1 MIFFKLLC
9 AGLTLLLGVAAC
21 PALAAA
27 QANANA
33 PDPTSVEGKQAEGKA
48 RYERGAEA
56 YAAGRYKDAI
66 DLFLQADA
74 LAPSAA
80 LSFNIAR
87 AYEKISDDAATLQW
101 YRDFRRRAPDAK
113 NGPEVDQRIQ
123 QLEGVLASKG
133 VQQLTVLSSPLGATV
148 MIDEQPVGIT
158 PFTGQF
164 APGPH
169 KVVLT
174 LRGYADTER
183 KVELSAEHAQDLNV
197 PLVPARS
204 RPGAPPAPG
213 DAGAADSPAGTGP
226 QPGQPADRPAGPRFG
241 IWPWVGIGAGAAV
254 LGGAL
259 GVEIARRS
267 AEKAAE
273 DEPTQVGYKEKLD
286 TMKSRQTTARVLAAV
301 GGALFITGGTL
312 LVVDLTSRKQAAAR
326 AGVRPRQAT
335 LDCFAQGCSLSL
347 EGQF

>member
-1 MIFFKLLC
+1 MIVFKLPRGALV
-9 AGLTLLLGVAAC
+9 LLLWLAVRPA
-21 PALAAA
+21 PALA

-133 VQQLTVLSSPLGATV
+133 VQQLTVLTSPLGATV
-148 MIDEQPVGIT
+148 IIDEQPVGIT

-169 KVVLT
+169 KVVLS

-183 KVELSAEHAQDLNV
+183 KVELAAERAQDLNV
-197 PLVPARS
+197 PLVPTRS
-204 RPGAPPAPG
+204 QPGVPSAPG
-213 DAGAADSPAGTGP
+213 DAGAASTGSTS
-226 QPGQPADRPAGPRFG
+226 QSGQPADRPSGPRFG

-267 AEKAAE
+267 AEQDAE
-273 DEPTQVGYKEKLD
+273 EDQTQVGYKEKLD

-312 LVVDLTSRKQAAAR
+312 LVIDLTSRKQEALRAR
-326 AGVRPRQAT
+326 VRPRHAT
-335 LDCFAQGCSLSL
+335 LDCSADGCALTL

>member
-1 MIFFKLLC
+1 MIAFKLLR
-9 AGLTLLLGVAAC
+9 GSLVLLLCLAVR
-21 PALAAA
+21 PAPARA

-148 MIDEQPVGIT
+148 IIDEQPVGIT

-169 KVVLT
+169 KVVLS

-183 KVELSAEHAQDLNV
+183 KVELAAERAQDLNV
-197 PLVPARS
+197 PLVPARGQ
-204 RPGAPPAPG
+204 PGVPSAPG
-213 DAGAADSPAGTGP
+213 EAGAAAGAGSTS
-226 QPGQPADRPAGPRFG
+226 QPGQPADRPSGPRFG
-241 IWPWVGIGAGAAV
+241 IWPWVGVGAGAAV

-259 GVEIARRS
+259 GIEIARRS
-267 AEKAAE
+267 AEKDAE
-273 DEPTQVGYKEKLD
+273 ADQTQVGYKEKLD

-312 LVVDLTSRKQAAAR
+312 LVIDLTSRKQEALRAR
-326 AGVRPRQAT
+326 VRPRHAM
-335 LDCFAQGCSLSL
+335 LDCSVDGCALTL